1 MQCCLLK
8 ALEEMTSR
16 IDDTSESLAGSRLEL
31 LVREQSTAVLI
42 EDAQRRIVITNQAF
56 CDLFNLPVQP
66 EDLVGFDCKRALD
79 DARHYFTDAAGFA
92 AGAERLL
99 AEREKVSGDILEMVD
114 GRWVSRSYIPTF
126 LKEEYQGH
134 IWVYAIIQPQVSNAI
149 ESSFSDDYQDSLSK
163 FAENVER
170 ECPSEQVYLTRIDVI
185 RRDYFAGSD
194 DRLVLVFK
202 MFLEYAEQYIDSAR
216 EALLQE
222 NYKAMAQ
229 AIHKLRPVLP
239 MVGLD
244 HLFEDAKAI
253 EDELNS
259 AGFRS
264 FYGVQ
269 ARFERFVER
278 LNTCKPYIRNV
289 VDAFDANL

>member
-1 MQCCLLK
+1 
-8 ALEEMTSR
+8 MTLR
-16 IDDTSESLAGSRLEL
+16 TDDTSESLAGSRLEL
-31 LVREQSTAVLI
+31 LVREQNTAVLI
-42 EDAQRRIVITNQAF
+42 EDAARRIVITNQSF
-56 CDLFNLPVQP
+56 CDLFNVPVQP

-79 DARHYFTDAAGFA
+79 DARHYFVDPDGFA
-92 AGAERLL
+92 AGVERLL
-99 AEREKVSGDILEMVD
+99 AERVKVSGDLLEMVD

-134 IWVYAIIQPQVSNAI
+134 IWVYAHVQPQLKREATA
-149 ESSFSDDYQDSLSK
+149 SFSDDYQSALTQ
-163 FAENVER
+163 FNANAEK
-170 ECPSEQVYLTRIDVI
+170 ECPTEEVYQARLELI
-185 RRDYFAGSD
+185 RRDYFAGSH

-202 MFLEYAEQYIDSAR
+202 MFLEYAEQYIETAQQ
-216 EALLQE
+216 ALLSGD
-222 NYKAMAQ
+222 KKTMAQ

-239 MVGLD
+239 MVGLN
-244 HLFEDAKAI
+244 HLFDEAKGI

-264 FYGVQ
+264 FEGVQ
-269 ARFERFVER
+269 ERFERFVHR

>member
-1 MQCCLLK
+1 
-8 ALEEMTSR
+8 MTLR
-16 IDDTSESLAGSRLEL
+16 TDDTSESLAGSRLEL
-31 LVREQSTAVLI
+31 LVREQNTAVLI
-42 EDAQRRIVITNQAF
+42 EDAARRIVITNQSF
-56 CDLFNLPVQP
+56 CDLFNIPVQP

-79 DARHYFTDAAGFA
+79 DARHYFVDPDGFA
-92 AGAERLL
+92 AGVERLL
-99 AEREKVSGDILEMVD
+99 AERVKVSGDLLEMVD

-134 IWVYAIIQPQVSNAI
+134 IWVYAHVQHQASKSFRNADQ
-149 ESSFSDDYQDSLSK
+149 SALAPFSANSEK
-163 FAENVER
+163 
-170 ECPSEQVYLTRIDVI
+170 ECPTEVVFQERLDHI
-185 RRDYFAGSD
+185 RRDYFAGSH

-202 MFLEYAEQYIDSAR
+202 MFLEYAEQYIETAQQ
-216 EALLQE
+216 ALLAGD
-222 NYKAMAQ
+222 KKTMAQ

-239 MVGLD
+239 MVGLN
-244 HLFEDAKAI
+244 HLFDEAKGI

-264 FYGVQ
+264 FEGVQ
-269 ARFERFVER
+269 ERFERFVQR